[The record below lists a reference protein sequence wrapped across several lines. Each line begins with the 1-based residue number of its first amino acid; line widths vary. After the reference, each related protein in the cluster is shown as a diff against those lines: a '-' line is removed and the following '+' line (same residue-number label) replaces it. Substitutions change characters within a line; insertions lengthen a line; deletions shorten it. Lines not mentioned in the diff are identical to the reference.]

1 MERKSS
7 TSVRRRLGSEA
18 EFSVQV
24 LAADCRGCSLPSS
37 IWGWTGS
44 KMLSWWP
51 QSAANISQFYMFTF
65 FPLIHLLWLGWSY
78 SSMFCC
84 ASVETVDN
92 VMKCPGLRSE
102 HVHGLAFTD
111 SAQLLYLE
119 INVIKTKHN
128 KKAHCGDANH
138 CTVTPLVLRNHVH
151 LSQISSTLLRCG
163 VTIQSDL
170 RKITSTQPHWQISS
184 KLLHSC

>member
-1 MERKSS
+1 MSWQLIQGVFS
-7 TSVRRRLGSEA
+7 AFVYMRLNWLQN
-18 EFSVQV
+18 VV
-24 LAADCRGCSLPSS
+24 LMA
-37 IWGWTGS
+37 T
-44 KMLSWWP
+44 
-51 QSAANISQFYMFTF
+51 ISCEHFMVLYINY
-65 FPLIHLLWLGWSY
+65 FPLIHLFWLGSSY
-78 SSMFCC
+78 SSMCCC
-84 ASVETVDN
+84 APVRETVWI
-92 VMKCPGLRSE
+92 MLCPGLQSK
-102 HVHGLAFTD
+102 HVHGLAFAY
-111 SAQLLYLE
+111 SAQFLYLE

-128 KKAHCGDANH
+128 KEADCGDANH